1 MIDGLLD
8 SLKGLKPADLRK
20 SDTKINS
27 SLETDLN
34 RLMTRIDDLDEQPP
48 TELIDQ
54 QAYLTEAAK
63 AKLKITNSK
72 LYDIFLLTAK
82 ANGHN
87 PKSSRVKRKE
97 ALPKAS
103 FNQFSAFLS
112 GGM

>member
-1 MIDGLLD
+1 MIEGLLD

-34 RLMTRIDDLDEQPP
+34 RLMARIDDLDEQPP

-63 AKLKITNSK
+63 AFKEETNKIVPLEQVQNHLDQGWLK
-72 LYDIFLLTAK
+72 
-82 ANGHN
+82 G
-87 PKSSRVKRKE
+87 RWR
-97 ALPKAS
+97 
-103 FNQFSAFLS
+103 
-112 GGM
+112 

>member
-63 AKLKITNSK
+63 AFKEEINRIVKQANESINK
-72 LYDIFLLTAK
+72 AK
-82 ANGHN
+82 QAK
-87 PKSSRVKRKE
+87 P
-97 ALPKAS
+97 
-103 FNQFSAFLS
+103 
-112 GGM
+112 